1 MTNAHERG
9 GRATDA
15 RALARALLSAARA
28 SDAAERPLA
37 ALIYEPDEPEPGDE
51 LVRALAAVIPLR
63 RGDARPA
70 PPPAPP
76 GVGEV
81 VDLYAA
87 HLGDG
92 QRRLLAD
99 AIELGNRVTI
109 DYVDSGGY
117 SSTRVIE
124 PLELDRHL
132 LTAWCH
138 LRSDERVFAL
148 DRIETV
154 RT

>member
-1 MTNAHERG
+1 
-9 GRATDA
+9 
-15 RALARALLSAARA
+15 
-28 SDAAERPLA
+28 
-37 ALIYEPDEPEPGDE
+37 
-51 LVRALAAVIPLR
+51 VIPLR
-63 RGDARPA
+63 RGGVPPA
-70 PPPAPP
+70 PAPPP
-76 GVGEV
+76 GVGEF
-81 VDLYAA
+81 VDLYAG

-99 AIELGNRVTI
+99 AIEMGSQVTI
-109 DYVDSGGY
+109 DYIDSGGY

-154 RT
+154 RV